1 MPGAW
6 DRKPNEPEMEWRKRR
21 QRMMAA
27 MLISKKNKEE
37 PMAKGKGR
45 IHDSH
50 PSNIAY
56 RDIHNNTWY
65 TKCCECRRKKTS
77 SKGSIG
83 INKLIDIWTKR
94 GWIEYLQEAFNSET
108 GMFKEGY
115 SDQII
120 SETVGLSHQV
130 IITIREEYFG
140 ELKARSGLD
149 ILRDELAAFAAEMN
163 EKVKLFTTRIK
174 EIERNPQ

>member
-1 MPGAW
+1 MIEHGNAVERLQKNHEKTTEEA
-6 DRKPNEPEMEWRKRR
+6 RK
-21 QRMMAA
+21 
-27 MLISKKNKEE
+27 
-37 PMAKGKGR
+37 AKLE
-45 IHDSH
+45 
-50 PSNIAY
+50 A
-56 RDIHNNTWY
+56 
-65 TKCCECRRKKTS
+65 
-77 SKGSIG
+77 
-83 INKLIDIWTKR
+83 
-94 GWIEYLQEAFNSET
+94 IEYLQEAFNSET

-149 ILRDELAAFAAEMN
+149 ILRDEVAAFAAEMN